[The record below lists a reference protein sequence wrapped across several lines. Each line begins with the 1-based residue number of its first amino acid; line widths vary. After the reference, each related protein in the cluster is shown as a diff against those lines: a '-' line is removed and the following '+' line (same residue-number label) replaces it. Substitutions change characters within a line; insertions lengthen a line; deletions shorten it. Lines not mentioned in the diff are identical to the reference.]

1 MLAYRTVLA
10 RHKVMDGS
18 CFRSSPPTAPR
29 AAMICRLGSPR
40 SIGFAL
46 TLLMLAGILPAVG
59 NWDVVAA
66 AHAGQPDFAER
77 FDSQLDQNGNGL
89 EDLLDAWL
97 DGRSGFEDLRAAAV
111 AGPMRASVEIG
122 GLVVKT
128 SLPAGAEP
136 GGGSWQAGKREC

>member
-1 MLAYRTVLA
+1 MLANRTVLA
-10 RHKVMDGS
+10 QEKVTDGS

-46 TLLMLAGILPAVG
+46 TFLMLVGILPAVG
-59 NWDVVAA
+59 NLDMAA
-66 AHAGQPDFAER
+66 AAPTGQLVFGER

-97 DGRSGFEDLRAAAV
+97 AGRSDFEDLRTAAV
-111 AGPMRASVEIG
+111 AGPVRAATRAG
-122 GLVVKT
+122 GLPAKT
-128 SLPAGAEP
+128 SHPTGAEP
-136 GGGSWQAGKREC
+136 AGGSWQGW